1 MKQGDVIVITG
12 ASSGIGLACARLFF
26 DQGFRL
32 VLAARS
38 LDILNKVQL
47 ELDPEGKSVVVV
59 QADVSIESDCKKI
72 IDQARLTFGT
82 IHVLINNAGI
92 TMRALFRDVELSV
105 MHKIMDVNFWGAV
118 HCTHYALPE
127 LLKNKGSVV
136 GISSVA
142 GYKGLPTRSGYSASK
157 FALEGFLETLRIE
170 NLKTG
175 LHVLIARPG
184 FTATNIRNT
193 MMDARGQ
200 SQGSSHKD
208 EARSM
213 TPEMVAEGI
222 LRSIRKRKNYML
234 MSTTAILTF
243 WMNKFFSKWV
253 DRLVFK
259 HVQQEKD
266 SPLK

>member
-1 MKQGDVIVITG
+1 MKQGDVIIITG
-12 ASSGIGLACARLFF
+12 ATSGIGLACARLFH
-26 DQGFRL
+26 QKGYRL

-38 LDILNKVQL
+38 LDILLQVQK
-47 ELDPEGKSVVVV
+47 ELDPQGKRVTVV
-59 QADVSIESDCKKI
+59 QADVGIELDCKKI
-72 IDQARLTFGT
+72 IDHTLSVFGT
-82 IHVLINNAGI
+82 IHVLMNNAGI
-92 TMRALFRDVELSV
+92 TMRALFKEVDLNV
-105 MHKIMDVNFWGAV
+105 MHKIMEVNFWGAV

-127 LLKNKGSVV
+127 LLKNKGSVIGV
-136 GISSVA
+136 SSVA
-142 GYKGLPTRSGYSASK
+142 GYKGLPTRSGYSSSK

-193 MMDARGQ
+193 MMDAKGQ

-213 TPEMVAEGI
+213 TPEFVASGI
-222 LRSIRKRKNYML
+222 YKAVQKRKSYML
-234 MSTTAILTF
+234 LSATAILTF
-243 WMNKFFSKWV
+243 WLNKFFPSWV
-253 DRLVFK
+253 DRQVFR
-259 HVQQEKD
+259 HVQLEKE